1 MSQIQF
7 INAVKNGAISG
18 WHKHKVLP
26 SVSIAQAILESG
38 WGGSDL
44 SKAPNYNLF
53 GIKASEDW
61 TGEVVN
67 MPTQEWSAS
76 KGYYWIRANFRKY
89 NSWDESIED
98 HGSFFTS
105 TPWRKQNYARVIGEK
120 DYKVAAKMLREC
132 GYATDVNYPNK
143 LIKIVDQYNLTQYD
157 RIAFEGGITNTSTP
171 STNTMSPDYYLR
183 KTVGDSLS
191 SGSEATAKHID
202 VTFIGD
208 SLLVGT
214 EPKLKRFAWKSAT
227 YNAKGSRQWTHT
239 DTAYNAIAQLKTML
253 SNNQVHNYVVFVLG
267 TNRGV
272 TQDEIKQAVDLCG
285 AGRKIL
291 LVDTLSEVKHREAV
305 SQAYKQASEQYSNV
319 FYGDWSRYSKL
330 RIDDNYYKDGPNG
343 ERIHMTPIGYERH
356 ANFIMHAL
364 YQMYN
369 YGNASGTPKNMRS
382 IADIEYDDGIFTSP
396 IGETI
401 IYNKKLNDQFS
412 FKSKK
417 GSVLWIEKVLQTDKD
432 DPQEAIA
439 EGVAYM
445 KEHAHPAVQYT
456 VKLKEL
462 PDTVAIGDIGIFVDH
477 EFNPPLAIEAR
488 ILNITTSETNK
499 NQNTVT
505 IGNVREL
512 FPQSKEDIIA
522 LQKQLQNTREE
533 LLNQSKS
540 NDPYEVKIEATN
552 GLVLSG
558 GTVGF
563 ETELIQ
569 GYTNNVV
576 ITSTN
581 NEIYLFESN
590 DLLNTFMVKGKLN
603 DKHLINRHDGLVADN
618 LTTPIDYD
626 PTYENPQ
633 GSDTAY
639 PLKPYDSH
647 ELEVPE
653 FKATFYNATGQVV
666 NISQVPIYL
675 DGNFS
680 LPIVFTGEA
689 LRVVIEA
696 PVELTFDKLS
706 IIERVEPTADI
717 ETTELTARVFKN
729 GVEVTDKIRNFV
741 WSRVS
746 TDGRA
751 DEGWND
757 LHKFKYSNKLTVNA
771 GDVKNGQSTFNVK
784 VLDNMM
790 MDLIAST
797 GVVIKT
803 AVEGKSA
810 YQLAVEAGFNGS
822 MYEWIESLK
831 GSDGSDGTPGQPGAD
846 GKPTYIHTAW
856 ADDENGLNFSVS
868 EPGNRAYV
876 GFCVTDTSNDPM
888 DYKMYDWQYVKGPK
902 GDVGPQGLQGLQGPQ
917 GNQGIQG
924 SPGPQG
930 KSSYTHIAYATG
942 TQGQSFNHSTFAQA
956 THIGVYTSNNQ
967 NSSGNWRDYEWT
979 LIKGR
984 DGAKG
989 LPGPKGE
996 DGRTPFF
1003 HTAYANSADGKTDF
1017 SITNSDGKRYIGT
1030 YTDYVENDSTDP
1042 SKYKWVDMVGSVE
1055 VGGRNLLKGT
1065 TNTLQSISSAG
1076 VWWNTFPKMARIP
1089 LSDLGLNPGDE
1100 VVFSGFIEPTDTPAW
1115 LRLTIWNE
1123 TDYTIAR
1130 GNIIQAGKSG
1140 VSEVK
1145 TIIPPNTISLSMSF
1159 DFATAGTKGTSINYR
1174 ELQLERGN
1182 VRSDWTPAP
1191 EDIQSQIDKSI
1202 KSTDVEYY
1210 LSTSSTSLSGGSW
1223 QTTAPKWENGK
1234 YMWSRTKVVLNDGT
1248 TQYRPSAN
1256 GVNISGAKGDTGAK
1270 GETGATGTGISS
1282 ITEEYYL
1289 STSKTTQT
1297 GGSWVATPPKWE
1309 NGKFIW
1315 TRSKIVYT
1323 NPSSTKWTTPIV
1335 SSEWEAVNELVI
1347 GGTNLL
1353 NGTSADFVEATVNS
1367 GTYFYM
1373 IFGLDD
1379 LVNYGLKVGD
1389 ELTLSMELDAPSG
1402 VQIRARFEQY
1412 LDDTLRN
1419 SFLGNIINST
1429 TGISS
1434 VTFKLMS
1441 DRPKFRIGIHPN
1453 PSPANTTFKFK
1464 FRKVKLERG
1473 SKATDWSPSP
1483 QDIQSGIDSKADSEA
1498 TEKALNETISQLQ
1511 TLQQEVQAAALDGEL
1526 KDFIKQYNEEQKAL
1540 DEDKKESNKKL
1551 QEALNSVSL
1560 LTNNMNNMSETWN
1573 FVDRYIKNTPQG
1585 IVVGNHEEGSYILIK
1600 EDRLSFFSNNEEV
1613 AFIAQNLMEISRGA
1627 FVEQIQISQYIFEK
1641 YGTNQLAI
1649 RYAG

>member
-18 WHKHKVLP
+18 WHKHKILP
-26 SVSIAQAILESG
+26 SISIAQAVLESG

-53 GIKASEDW
+53 GIKASDDW
-61 TGEVVN
+61 AGEVVN

-98 HGSFFTS
+98 HGSFFS
-105 TPWRKQNYARVIGEK
+105 NTPWRKQNYARVIGEK

-132 GYATDVNYPNK
+132 GYATDVNYPSK
-143 LIKIVDQYNLTQYD
+143 LIRIIDQYNLTQYD

-171 STNTMSPDYYLR
+171 SKNTMSPDYYLR

-191 SGSEATAKHID
+191 SGSEATAKYID

-214 EPKLKRFAWKSAT
+214 ETKLKRFKWKQAN
-227 YNAKGSRQWTHT
+227 YNAKGSRQWTHS

-272 TQDEIKQAVDLCG
+272 TPDEIKQAVDLCG

-305 SQAYKQASEQYSNV
+305 AQAYKQASEQYSNV

-330 RIDDNYYKDGPNG
+330 RIDDNYYKDGANG

-369 YGNASGTPKNMRS
+369 YGNTSGTPKHMRS
-382 IADIEYDDGIFTSP
+382 VADIEYDDGIFTSP

-417 GSVLWIEKVLQTDKD
+417 GNVLWIEKVLQTDKD

-439 EGVAYM
+439 EGVEYM
-445 KEHAHPAVQYT
+445 KEHAHPAVHYT
-456 VKLKEL
+456 VKLNEL
-462 PDTVAIGDIGIFVDH
+462 PDTVSIGDTGIFIDH

-499 NQNTVT
+499 NANTVT
-505 IGNVREL
+505 IGNVKEL
-512 FPQSKEDIIA
+512 FPQTKEDISA
-522 LQKQLQNTREE
+522 LQQQLQATREE

-540 NDPYEVKIEATN
+540 NDLYEVKIEATN

-558 GTVGF
+558 GAVGF

-576 ITSTN
+576 INSTN
-581 NEIYLFESN
+581 KEIYLFEPN
-590 DLLNTFMVKGKLN
+590 NLLNTYMIKGKLN
-603 DKHLINRHDGLVADN
+603 DKHLINRHDGLVADS

-639 PLKPYDSH
+639 PLKAYDSH

-653 FKATFYNATGQVV
+653 FKATFYNSAGQVV
-666 NISQVPIYL
+666 NASQVPIYL
-675 DGNFS
+675 DGNFG

-696 PVELTFDKLS
+696 PVELSFDKLS

-717 ETTELTARVFKN
+717 ETTELTARVFQN

-757 LHKFKYSNKLTVNA
+757 LNKFKYSNKLTVNA

-822 MYEWIESLK
+822 MYEWIESLR
-831 GSDGSDGTPGQPGAD
+831 GADGSDGTPGQPGAD

-902 GDVGPQGLQGLQGPQ
+902 GDVGPQGLQGLQGLQGPQ

-924 SPGPQG
+924 ATGPQG

-942 TQGQSFNHSTFAQA
+942 TQGQSFSHSTFAQA
-956 THIGVYTSNNQ
+956 TYIGIYVSNNQ
-967 NSSGNWRDYEWT
+967 NSSGNWRDYNWT
-979 LIKGR
+979 LIKGA
-984 DGAKG
+984 DGARG
-989 LPGPKGE
+989 LPGAKGE
-996 DGRTPFF
+996 DGRTPYF
-1003 HTAYANSADGKTDF
+1003 HTAYANSADGKVDF
-1017 SITNSDGKRYIGT
+1017 SITNSDGKRFIGT
-1030 YTDYVENDSTDP
+1030 ATTYSDTNPSGADP
-1042 SKYKWVDMVGSVE
+1042 KDPTKYKWVDMVGSVE
-1055 VGGRNLLKGT
+1055 IGGRNLLLNSRT
-1065 TNTLQSISSAG
+1065 VYINTNNHANYPISMETFSEGDKSFVRIKRTNISSYPTTISIYSTIPISDINSSLFDNEQTVVSFKGRASRPVTASVMKTTYG
-1076 VWWNTFPKMARIP
+1076 GSQTVSGRSENSINITTEWKTFQVVFPKIP
-1089 LSDLGLNPGDE
+1089 KGISGLRVNPYSITTDISDFYLDLCE
-1100 VVFSGFIEPTDTPAW
+1100 WKIEK
-1115 LRLTIWNE
+1115 
-1123 TDYTIAR
+1123 
-1130 GNIIQAGKSG
+1130 GNI
-1140 VSEVK
+1140 
-1145 TIIPPNTISLSMSF
+1145 
-1159 DFATAGTKGTSINYR
+1159 AT
-1174 ELQLERGN
+1174 
-1182 VRSDWTPAP
+1182 DWTPAP
-1191 EDIQSQIDKSI
+1191 EDIETQID
-1202 KSTDVEYY
+1202 
-1210 LSTSSTSLSGGSW
+1210 
-1223 QTTAPKWENGK
+1223 A
-1234 YMWSRTKVVLNDGT
+1234 
-1248 TQYRPSAN
+1248 
-1256 GVNISGAKGDTGAK
+1256 
-1270 GETGATGTGISS
+1270 
-1282 ITEEYYL
+1282 
-1289 STSKTTQT
+1289 
-1297 GGSWVATPPKWE
+1297 
-1309 NGKFIW
+1309 
-1315 TRSKIVYT
+1315 
-1323 NPSSTKWTTPIV
+1323 
-1335 SSEWEAVNELVI
+1335 
-1347 GGTNLL
+1347 
-1353 NGTSADFVEATVNS
+1353 
-1367 GTYFYM
+1367 
-1373 IFGLDD
+1373 
-1379 LVNYGLKVGD
+1379 
-1389 ELTLSMELDAPSG
+1389 
-1402 VQIRARFEQY
+1402 
-1412 LDDTLRN
+1412 
-1419 SFLGNIINST
+1419 
-1429 TGISS
+1429 
-1434 VTFKLMS
+1434 
-1441 DRPKFRIGIHPN
+1441 
-1453 PSPANTTFKFK
+1453 
-1464 FRKVKLERG
+1464 
-1473 SKATDWSPSP
+1473 
-1483 QDIQSGIDSKADSEA
+1483 KADAKEIAS
-1498 TEKALNETISQLQ
+1498 ALMD
-1511 TLQQEVQAAALDGEL
+1511 LQQEIEAAATASEL
-1526 KDFIKQYNEEQKAL
+1526 SDFIKEYNKELAVRES
-1540 DEDKKESNKKL
+1540 EKKESENR
-1551 QEALNSVSL
+1551 LNNAQSAIDL
-1560 LTNNMNNMSETWN
+1560 ITNEMKDRSETWN
-1573 FVDRYIKNTPQG
+1573 FLERNISNTQDG
-1585 IVVGNHEEGSYILIK
+1585 ILIGNKSTGSYLLIN
-1600 EDRLSFFSNNEEV
+1600 ENRISFYSNGSEV
-1613 AFIAQNLMEISRGA
+1613 AFISQNLMEISRGA
-1627 FVEQIQISQYIFEK
+1627 FVEEIQISK
-1641 YGTNQLAI
+1641 YKLEGHTKNNHLTF
-1649 RYAG
+1649 RYVGSK